1 MVCRPSE
8 VSENLFSFHA
18 KRKALPSLGLLG
30 QRVNIQCWRY
40 NGVDTSSTCPHVA
53 FNQGVHAWMSSI
65 AQSRAAVTSG
75 EKLPSLRVFS
85 YSLCVYERRSRE
97 VRAATRW
104 ARPQLRTSTSSCPG
118 VYWHSEHETTAGSV
132 TDDWHRRVIEKTC
145 FLTVSSQGK
154 QWYTT
159 PSSLTPRTEVTKAS
173 RRCRTW
179 SCFVFVL
186 VGLRHV
192 RSVISLLQIRL
203 YQAKC
208 HFKKNDMKIY

>member
-40 NGVDTSSTCPHVA
+40 NDVDTSSTCPHVA

-132 TDDWHRRVIEKTC
+132 TDDWHRASHRENMFSHGVLTRQTVIHNTI
-145 FLTVSSQGK
+145 LSDPAHRSHQ
-154 QWYTT
+154 
-159 PSSLTPRTEVTKAS
+159 SLPPLPYMVMFCVCARWFAA
-173 RRCRTW
+173 R
-179 SCFVFVL
+179 
-186 VGLRHV
+186 
-192 RSVISLLQIRL
+192 
-203 YQAKC
+203 
-208 HFKKNDMKIY
+208 